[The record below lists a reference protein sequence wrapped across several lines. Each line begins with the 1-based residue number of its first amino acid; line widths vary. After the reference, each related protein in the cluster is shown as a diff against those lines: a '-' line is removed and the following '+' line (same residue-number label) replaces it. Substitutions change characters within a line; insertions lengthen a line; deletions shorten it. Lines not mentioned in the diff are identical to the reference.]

1 MQEIYLSDK
10 QTEGIRARK
19 IDDTGNL
26 ASVLSLKVGVQVM
39 LTLNIDLEDRPVN
52 GLVGKVIYLR

>member
-10 QTEGIRARK
+10 QTEAIRARK